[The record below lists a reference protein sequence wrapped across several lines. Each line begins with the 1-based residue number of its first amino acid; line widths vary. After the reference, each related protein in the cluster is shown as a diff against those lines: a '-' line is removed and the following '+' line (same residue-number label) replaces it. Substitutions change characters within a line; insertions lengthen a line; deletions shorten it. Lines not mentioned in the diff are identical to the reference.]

1 MCEIEVD
8 ILEGVDVV
16 IIKLV
21 FIFFDVVFAVREK
34 FNILIIVYNVSGEY
48 VMVKSVGKLGFLNE
62 EEVVIEI
69 LIVIKRVG
77 VDVIII
83 YYVLEAV
90 KILN

>member
-21 FIFFDVVFAVREK
+21 FIFFDVVFVVREK

-83 YYVLEAV
+83 YYVLEVV